1 MNPFLRAPGDGK
13 GEKDPEVQRL
23 TEELAEVARETA
35 RLLLRPRY
43 DEAELAE
50 LDVRARDLRTRLR
63 ALNRSHEREPYEI
76 ELRPLETRWNRSVS
90 GG

>member
-1 MNPFLRAPGDGK
+1 MDSEAGQNRDAAEPGGEVRQLR
-13 GEKDPEVQRL
+13 
-23 TEELAEVARETA
+23 EELAGVARETA

-50 LDVRARDLRTRLR
+50 LDVRARDLRARLR
-63 ALNRSHEREPYEI
+63 ALAPPRREPPA
-76 ELRPLETRWNRSVS
+76 ELFPYYGSRTVS